1 MASHHDSSE
10 HKHGEMDIRAH
21 QETFAGFIRATTWV
35 CALALAVLVFLALT
49 NA

>member
-1 MASHHDSSE
+1 MASHHDITE

-21 QETFAGFIRATTWV
+21 QATFAGFVKAATWV
-35 CALALAVLVFLALT
+35 CVLAIAVLVFMALS